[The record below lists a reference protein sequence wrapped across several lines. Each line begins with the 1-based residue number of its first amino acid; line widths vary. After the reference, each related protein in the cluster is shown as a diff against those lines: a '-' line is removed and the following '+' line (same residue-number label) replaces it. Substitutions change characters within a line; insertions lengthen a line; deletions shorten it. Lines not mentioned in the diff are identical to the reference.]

1 MNLTLIAAVDK
12 NYGIGY
18 QGQLL
23 WHLPA
28 DMAFFR
34 KKTLGHMVLMGR
46 KTFDSIGRPL
56 KDRENMVITHQPIE
70 IPGVKIVHHL
80 EELANQ
86 QEEVMVLG
94 GGEIYQLCLPY
105 AKRIILTEVDA
116 QLTADAFFP
125 KFDKNQFQCV
135 SEDYYP
141 ADEKNIYNMSFKEY
155 IRNANESVY
164 S

>member
-56 KDRENMVITHQPIE
+56 KDRENIVITHQHIE

-155 IRNANESVY
+155 IRNANESVC

>member
-155 IRNANESVY
+155 IRNANESVC

>member
-34 KKTLGHMVLMGR
+34 KKTLGHRVLMGR
-46 KTFDSIGRPL
+46 KTFDSIGKPL
-56 KDRENMVITHQPIE
+56 KDRENIVLTRQPID
-70 IPGVKIVHHL
+70 IPGVKIIHHL
-80 EELANQ
+80 EELANP

-94 GGEIYQLCLPY
+94 GGEIYQFCLPL
-105 AKRIILTEVDA
+105 AKRIILTEVDVE
-116 QLTADAFFP
+116 LTADAFFP
-125 KFDKNQFQCV
+125 QFDKNQFQCI
-135 SEDYYP
+135 SEEYYP
-141 ADEKNIYNMSFKEY
+141 ANEKNIYNMVFKEY
-155 IRNANESVY
+155 LKNIGLP
-164 S
+164 